1 MSKLDGIKEERDVT
15 RKEKWDGISRI
26 SNNTYRENWNDIFG
40 KKKKKENKEP
50 KNRLEQMAMLTHDP
64 IVD

>member
-1 MSKLDGIKEERDVT
+1 MSKLDGVKEERDVT

-50 KNRLEQMAMLTHDP
+50 KNRLEQMEMLTHDP